1 MGVFEQACIL
11 SNESFLKTIPDV
23 LPEPQ
28 YSRKHIRAMNRIIN
42 KMRNDRYHRLTT
54 GTIKALVV
62 AAVILS
68 LALSAFAIPSIRDYV
83 ITQFKTHSVFRTVS
97 TEDSQPV
104 TDLTVGYIPEG
115 FELVEKNEDKF
126 GIKFKYCNESND
138 WIVVY
143 KLLEKNEI
151 GFDTQDFQMKRKTA
165 NNGIEYLIYKTYNN
179 NFGVIWHYDNYIYYI
194 EGIVSQEDLIKIAHN
209 VK

>member
-68 LALSAFAIPSIRDYV
+68 LALSAFAIPSVRDYV

-97 TEDSQPV
+97 TEDSQLV

-115 FELVEKNEDKF
+115 FELVEKQKDSLRVSCYYEKSDDWLIVEKISKKLET
-126 GIKFKYCNESND
+126 GINTELKNITALGEKEHIVYTNSN
-138 WIVVY
+138 
-143 KLLEKNEI
+143 
-151 GFDTQDFQMKRKTA
+151 T
-165 NNGIEYLIYKTYNN
+165 NG
-179 NFGVIWHYDNYIYYI
+179 GMVWCDNSYIYSVKGTLPKEELMKI
-194 EGIVSQEDLIKIAHN
+194 IKN
-209 VK
+209 VA

>member
-54 GTIKALVV
+54 GTIKVLVV

-68 LALSAFAIPSIRDYV
+68 LALTAFAIPSVREYI

-115 FELVEKNEDKF
+115 FELVKEEEDELRLSCF
-126 GIKFKYCNESND
+126 YSRDND
-138 WIVVY
+138 WFIV
-143 KLLEKNEI
+143 EKTAERMET
-151 GFDTQDFQMKRKTA
+151 GFDTEKLNARIVVVDNIEYFSYTHSE
-165 NNGIEYLIYKTYNN
+165 NSNGIVWCKD
-179 NFGVIWHYDNYIYYI
+179 GYIYSVKGNISYDI
-194 EGIVSQEDLIKIAHN
+194 LITIA
-209 VK
+209 KTIT

>member
-28 YSRKHIRAMNRIIN
+28 YSRKHIRAMSRIIN

-54 GTIKALVV
+54 GTIKVLVV

-68 LALSAFAIPSIRDYV
+68 LALTAFAIPSIREYV
-83 ITQFKTHSVFRTVS
+83 ITQFKTHSVFRAVS
-97 TEDSQPV
+97 TEDSQYV

-115 FELVEKNEDKF
+115 FELVE
-126 GIKFKYCNESND
+126 
-138 WIVVY
+138 
-143 KLLEKNEI
+143 
-151 GFDTQDFQMKRKTA
+151 FQNKKER
-165 NNGIEYLIYKTYNN
+165 I
-179 NFGVIWHYDNYIYYI
+179 NF
-194 EGIVSQEDLIKIAHN
+194 L
-209 VK
+209 